1 MLKSKPLTK
10 AGYLRIIEHIL
21 IWEISWNL
29 RPPCK
34 KRRFWE
40 IGAGNKPAAPWSSP
54 GASAG
59 KRQKFT
65 APRPVVVSH
74 LWPLQSGPDLK

>member
-1 MLKSKPLTK
+1 MK
-10 AGYLRIIEHIL
+10 AGYLRITEHIL
-21 IWEISWNL
+21 VWEISRNL

-40 IGAGNKPAAPWSSP
+40 ISAGDKAAAPWSSP

-59 KRQKFT
+59 RRQKVT
-65 APRPVVVSH
+65 APRPVVVSC
-74 LWPLQSGPDLK
+74 LWPLQSGPDPK